1 MDDTPCQSCSE
12 FSPNIRGHTCS
23 SPCSALRRQMTGWTL
38 IHMLR
43 KFSRM
48 LAINMST
55 GSRTTRQVDY
65 THCKE
70 AGRKQECGGSQEKL
84 ATQSMAGSDAAEK
97 LGPVPRGPVQA
108 KQRELYSADEEEQGR
123 APQPCSELD
132 GTWVGRA
139 GCAQGQPERLAAGR
153 GLCRL
158 PGRGPGHVLHRPTR
172 TSRGNH
178 CSFSTNDRDSQR

>member
-1 MDDTPCQSCSE
+1 
-12 FSPNIRGHTCS
+12 
-23 SPCSALRRQMTGWTL
+23 
-38 IHMLR
+38 MLR

-84 ATQSMAGSDAAEK
+84 AKQSMAGSDAAEK
-97 LGPVPRGPVQA
+97 LGQVHRGPVQA

-123 APQPCSELD
+123 APHPCSELD

-139 GCAQGQPERLAAGR
+139 GCAQGQPERLAAASALSQG
-153 GLCRL
+153 GVLGMFCIAQL
-158 PGRGPGHVLHRPTR
+158 GPREGITAPFLRMTKTLRDELAPARSHR
-172 TSRGNH
+172 
-178 CSFSTNDRDSQR
+178 